1 MKRSELKQLIR
12 ETIEEQIVQ
21 EGLPMGSSKLAQEAA
36 VTLNNIVGRIQ
47 RPDLAKK
54 ARVHAAEI
62 INLIDQDKV

>member
-12 ETIEEQIVQ
+12 ETIEERIVQ
-21 EGLPMGSSKLAQEAA
+21 EGLPNGKSKIAHQAA

-47 RPDLAKK
+47 RPDLAQK

-62 INLIDQDKV
+62 INLIDQDQV